1 MKLLAKK
8 KKEEEKCTSMWK
20 LNYTLKQLLDQ
31 TVSHRGT
38 FKNDFNQ
45 MKARMQHKVVKLMGC
60 SKIVFEGNIVLHILT
75 FKKK

>member
-8 KKEEEKCTSMWK
+8 KKKKKKNAQVCG
-20 LNYTLKQLLDQ
+20 NYTLKQLLDQ